1 MNNLFC
7 KTGLQKTVNDKK
19 IAVAI
24 FIYTTLLLSYWS
36 YLSPLYHSNGWTDP
50 NIYFTIGKSIFKG
63 KVLYA
68 DLFDLKGPVIFFIY
82 GLGSLISD
90 HSFWGVFLL
99 EILVW
104 FLMIFAIY
112 RTAKFYLN
120 NGFAYLVALLF
131 PFCIVTFMKTGGS
144 PDEFILAF
152 ECISLYFF
160 VSYFKEKEATLHKPY
175 AMLIHG
181 ILFALTFF
189 CKFNLSLFWFF
200 PVSAIFLN
208 LLLKK
213 AFRNFARNLLA
224 FLSGFLLIA
233 APICIYLFVNHA
245 FDDFYNS
252 CFELTRKYS
261 GVQSQGLSLRL
272 LLSRLIFVYGVRP
285 VELFILP
292 LLGIFYFSFRY
303 IGHTLGKGAILL
315 AGISVYV
322 AIFMSPVYMSYYPI
336 PFLAFS
342 ALGIVCVFAFFNPY
356 INRVKAFKVNYL
368 IIMFIVFFHTAN
380 ELKDLSDMKLIDSL
394 KAKPGLPL
402 ESIRK
407 EILKEKNPSL
417 MTPCFGLGLNLFTT
431 CRIVPNIRFFTFPY
445 TPYESY
451 PVMRDEQTNYIEN
464 KEVQFIVL
472 LVPDTDIRYTKWN
485 MNKLGKKSDTNSTP
499 LFQYNNIREGNYN
512 YFATLPALKENYE
525 LCLRDTIINTIE
537 ENAVEIYELYKRK
550 E

>member
-1 MNNLFC
+1 MNNRFC
-7 KTGLQKTVNDKK
+7 KTLLQKTVSDKK
-19 IAVAI
+19 IALVF
-24 FIYTTLLLSYWS
+24 FIYTLLLVSLWS

-63 KVLYA
+63 KVLYS

-104 FLMIFAIY
+104 FLMILTIY
-112 RTAKFYLN
+112 RTAKFYMS
-120 NGFAYLVALLF
+120 NGFAYLAALLF
-131 PFCIVTFMKTGGS
+131 PFCIVNFMKTGGS

-160 VSYFKEKEATLHKPY
+160 VSYFKEKEATAHKPY
-175 AMLIHG
+175 VMLIHG
-181 ILFALTFF
+181 ILFALVFF
-189 CKFNLSLFWFF
+189 CKFNLALFWFF
-200 PVSAIFLN
+200 PITAIFLN

-213 AFRNFARNLLA
+213 AFRNFGWNLLA

-245 FDDFYNS
+245 FDDFYHS
-252 CFELTRKYS
+252 CFELTKKYS
-261 GVQSQGLSLRL
+261 GVQSQGLSIRL
-272 LLSRLIFVYGVRP
+272 LLSRLVFVYGIRP

-303 IGHTLGKGAILL
+303 IGHKLGKGAMLL

-322 AIFMSPVYMSYYPI
+322 AIFMSPIYMSYYPI

-342 ALGIVCVFAFFNPY
+342 ALGIVCVLAF
-356 INRVKAFKVNYL
+356 INRYFNQSKSLTIKYL
-368 IIMFIVFFHTAN
+368 LIVSIVLFHIGN
-380 ELKDLSDMKLIDSL
+380 ELKDLSDMKSIDFL

-402 ESIRK
+402 KSIRE
-407 EILKEKNPSL
+407 EILSEKNPTL

-451 PVMRDEQTNYIEN
+451 PTMRDEQTKYIEN
-464 KEVQFIVL
+464 KDVQFIVL
-472 LVPDTDIRYTKWN
+472 LIPNTDMRYTKWD

-499 LFQYNNIREGNYN
+499 LFQYNNIMENNYN
-512 YFATLPALKENYE
+512 YFTTLPAFKANYE
-525 LCLRDTIINTIE
+525 LCLRDTTINAIE